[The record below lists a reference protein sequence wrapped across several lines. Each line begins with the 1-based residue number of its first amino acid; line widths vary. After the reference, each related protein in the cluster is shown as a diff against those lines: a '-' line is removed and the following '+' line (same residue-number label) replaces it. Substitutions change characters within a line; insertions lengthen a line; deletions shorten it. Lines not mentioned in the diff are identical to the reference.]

1 MATHSRHGSR
11 SVEQREPTESGHRL
25 LISKLFPSE
34 HLWWGGGTGPSVQ
47 TLGMEGQFS
56 LWPPFSPPRALSYL

>member
-34 HLWWGGGTGPSVQ
+34 HLWWGGGERDPVFKHWEWRDSSHSGH
-47 TLGMEGQFS
+47 LFLLLEH
-56 LWPPFSPPRALSYL
+56 

>member
-34 HLWWGGGTGPSVQ
+34 HLWWGGGNGTQCSNTGNGGTVL
-47 TLGMEGQFS
+47 TLATFFS
-56 LWPPFSPPRALSYL
+56 S